1 MALVLALPVL
11 LAACAPRPI
20 GYGVLLW
27 APEGSALQTG
37 QSIRI
42 MKESKTQGIYYFQ
55 SPDGKELREMPA
67 WRVRFF
73 PDQEQAEAFGGQ
85 YAREPALFGF
95 AMKDALP
102 IREKPDPVSRRIY
115 MLREGQLVKVVGR
128 GEAPETVGSYRS
140 YWYQVL
146 TGDGYEGYC
155 FGQFLR
161 VFASE
166 GSPGEE
172 AARLMS
178 QDPELDR
185 LLAAVWRP
193 EFFLDMINKGR
204 IDLLKLRPDVGLF
217 PEPAHGR
224 IRLVTPAYALA
235 FDYKSVEKVGTGR
248 YVFGDTELR
257 ISMTSGD
264 RIVVSY
270 PLKGRQVSGVYY
282 QVKEDIE
289 QVILKER
296 ERREAV
302 YRNLTARGTLLRSTG
317 YGNIELQEGMRF
329 SWAGLGSLAS
339 RLGLPE
345 AQASGSVDFPYYLS
359 RELGAR
365 YHGVI
370 TFRFD
375 GVPEERGASFLY
387 ILENQGI
394 RLVLLRAEDVVDQEA
409 VRTGLSPQILFF
421 TFSGS

>member
-27 APEGSALQTG
+27 APKESALQTG
-37 QSIRI
+37 ELIRI
-42 MKESKTQGIYYFQ
+42 MKESKAQGSYYFQ
-55 SPDGKELREMPA
+55 APDGKKLQETPA

-73 PDQEQAEAFGGQ
+73 QDPQQAEIFRGQ
-85 YAREPALFGF
+85 YARELALFGF

-128 GEAPETVGSYRS
+128 GETPETIGAYQS
-140 YWYQVL
+140 YWYRVL
-146 TGDGYEGYC
+146 TEDGYEGYC

-161 VFASE
+161 PFVSE
-166 GSPGEE
+166 GSPEE
-172 AARLMS
+172 EVARLMS
-178 QDPELDR
+178 QDLVLDR

-193 EFFLDMINKGR
+193 EYFLDMMNKGR
-204 IDLLKLRPDVGLF
+204 IDLLKFRPDVGLF
-217 PEPAHGR
+217 PEPAQGR
-224 IRLVTPAYALA
+224 IRLVTPAYALT
-235 FDYKSVEKVGTGR
+235 FDYKSVEKVGAGR

-257 ISMTSGD
+257 ISMTSDD

-270 PLKGRQVSGVYY
+270 PVKGRQVSGVYY

-289 QVILKER
+289 QEILKER

-302 YRNLTARGTLLRSTG
+302 YRGLTSRGTLLRSTG

-329 SWAGLGSLAS
+329 SWTGLGSLAS
-339 RLGLPE
+339 RLGLPD
-345 AQASGSVDFPYYLS
+345 AQGSGSIDFPYYLT

-370 TFRFD
+370 TLRFD
-375 GVPEERGASFLY
+375 GVPEDRAASFLY
-387 ILENQGI
+387 ILEGQGI